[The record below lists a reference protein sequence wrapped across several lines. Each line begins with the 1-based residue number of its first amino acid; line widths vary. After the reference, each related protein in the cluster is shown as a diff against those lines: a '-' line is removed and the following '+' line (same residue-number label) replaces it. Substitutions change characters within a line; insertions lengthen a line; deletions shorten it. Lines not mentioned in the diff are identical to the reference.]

1 MCTQND
7 NGKGQVKYNVA
18 GTDIA
23 IDLGTSYVKIYV
35 EKKGIVLREPAVI
48 AVDTVTDSIIAVGEE
63 AYRMIGRTSQRTAV
77 VRPLCNGVISDFQLA
92 QEVIRYYL
100 KKISA
105 SHVFMPRVVVSVP
118 CGITEVE
125 KRAVVDAISSTG
137 VRKIC
142 LIEEPV
148 AAAMGAGVDISR
160 PHGTFVVDVGGGT
173 TDMAV
178 ISLSGV
184 AISSSMQVAG
194 NTFDDMVMKYI
205 RRKYN
210 LLIGERMAEEAKKA
224 VGCVYPHQE
233 SRTFRVK
240 GRNALTGL
248 PQWADITSEEM
259 LECLIEPAM
268 QIVRRVQETLENT
281 PPELMGDVYEDGIIL
296 TGGSAHLAGFEKLL
310 SKKTKIAVHTAEG
323 PEDCV
328 ANGAGKAI
336 RFIDDMEN
344 KEYGVLN
351 PLSAVY

>member
-125 KRAVVDAISSTG
+125 KRAVVDAITLLFRQLKQDFKGNALKPQCERQSRARRSG
-137 VRKIC
+137 IGFRRNG
-142 LIEEPV
+142 
-148 AAAMGAGVDISR
+148 ASGAGV
-160 PHGTFVVDVGGGT
+160 
-173 TDMAV
+173 
-178 ISLSGV
+178 
-184 AISSSMQVAG
+184 
-194 NTFDDMVMKYI
+194 
-205 RRKYN
+205 
-210 LLIGERMAEEAKKA
+210 
-224 VGCVYPHQE
+224 
-233 SRTFRVK
+233 
-240 GRNALTGL
+240 AL
-248 PQWADITSEEM
+248 
-259 LECLIEPAM
+259 PA
-268 QIVRRVQETLENT
+268 
-281 PPELMGDVYEDGIIL
+281 
-296 TGGSAHLAGFEKLL
+296 AF
-310 SKKTKIAVHTAEG
+310 
-323 PEDCV
+323 
-328 ANGAGKAI
+328 GAA
-336 RFIDDMEN
+336 
-344 KEYGVLN
+344 
-351 PLSAVY
+351 